1 MRQKKHPK
9 KKKISASLAVLIM
22 VVVVLAI
29 ILFKEQSI
37 TGKVIQQK
45 EAIFSENLNLEVNE
59 SSEYNWTP
67 RNPGS
72 IKSLKVSGSVT
83 SNGTAKVY
91 LEKNG
96 EKRLL
101 FDSTRQ
107 LFDVNIHVLPEYKK
121 VFQGDEILI
130 ENLLFNL
137 RGFGA
142 GNVNVRYSIKDSKG
156 NLIASEEEIVFI
168 ETQAKFIRTLVIP
181 AEIKAGTYT
190 AFVEAYANSTIL
202 GSGSDSF
209 EVMSKYK
216 TPSIAKLKYYLI
228 ALAVIVALVI
238 AAAIGVY
245 EYNKAKKKK
254 AIVDIREKAPLAKI
268 AKLEGELKALEKA
281 YNAGFISKESYEKD
295 RKRIEGMI
303 GKNK

>member
-1 MRQKKHPK
+1 MHQKMPVK
-9 KKKISASLAVLIM
+9 KKNVGMSLAVWIIII
-22 VVVVLAI
+22 VVLAV
-29 ILFKEQSI
+29 ILFKEPSI
-37 TGKVIQQK
+37 TGKVIQEK
-45 EAIFSENLNLEVNE
+45 EEIFSENLNLQVDE
-59 SSEYNWTP
+59 SGEYNWTL

-91 LEKNG
+91 LEKDG
-96 EKRLL
+96 ERKVL

-156 NLIASEEEIVFI
+156 NIIAAEEEIVFI

-190 AFVEAYANSTIL
+190 AFVEAYTNSTIL
-202 GSGSDSF
+202 GSGSDTF
-209 EVMSKYK
+209 EIMSKYK
-216 TPSIAKLKYYLI
+216 TPSIAELKYYLI
-228 ALAVIVALVI
+228 ALAAIVALVI
-238 AAAIGVY
+238 GSFIGAY
-245 EYNKAKKKK
+245 EYKKAKKKK
-254 AIVDIREKAPLAKI
+254 AIVEIREKAPLAKI
-268 AKLEGELKALEKA
+268 SKLEGELKALESA
-281 YNAGFISKESYEKD
+281 YKAGFISKESYEKD
-295 RKRIEGMI
+295 KKRIEGMI